1 MVHPS
6 AGEVPVAH
14 SYMIAADVCVVKK
27 GEPIKASR
35 LLYLRMVCFN
45 YLTLI
50 NLNKQ
55 NQSKTR
61 NNLNDCKYNF

>member
-1 MVHPS
+1 MVQLSLGDAPVSHS
-6 AGEVPVAH
+6 AANACEL
-14 SYMIAADVCVVKK
+14 IK
-27 GEPIKASR
+27 GEPNKASR

>member
-1 MVHPS
+1 MVQLS
-6 AGEVPVAH
+6 SGDAPVAH
-14 SYMIAADVCVVKK
+14 SAAYICELIK

-45 YLTLI
+45 YLSLI